1 MTNAITTAIAREC
14 RLSSACYLSFRVMAR
29 AAEFSPWLVRWRESH
44 GRLIRVVQA
53 GRCAVAAFIF
63 KPDFVIFSPSAL
75 RTLTNAHQFARRE
88 TWLAPVHLW
97 KCDEKLRFSLSS
109 FSCSRFMK
117 RHYLSRSTN
126 VFRNST
132 RLPTMRCRPVLNEL
146 SYISSRINSPQVRFD
161 FRFELC
167 FFFGSVIMFF
177 RCFG

>member
-1 MTNAITTAIAREC
+1 
-14 RLSSACYLSFRVMAR
+14 MAR

-44 GRLIRVVQA
+44 ARLIRVVQA

-132 RLPTMRCRPVLNEL
+132 RLPTMRCRPVWWTLVYLVEDKL
-146 SYISSRINSPQVRFD
+146 SSGEIWFSFWAV
-161 FRFELC
+161 
-167 FFFGSVIMFF
+167 FFFWKCDNVFQMFWIN
-177 RCFG
+177 

>member
-97 KCDEKLRFSLSS
+97 KCDEKLRFSLSLPS
-109 FSCSRFMK
+109 PALDLWNAITSRDRRTFSE
-117 RHYLSRSTN
+117 
-126 VFRNST
+126 T
-132 RLPTMRCRPVLNEL
+132 RRVCRQCGVAPFWMN
-146 SYISSRINSPQVRFD
+146 SRISR
-161 FRFELC
+161 R
-167 FFFGSVIMFF
+167 G
-177 RCFG
+177 

>member
-117 RHYLSRSTN
+117 RHYLEIDERFPKLDAFADNAVS
-126 VFRNST
+126 
-132 RLPTMRCRPVLNEL
+132 PVLNEL

>member
-97 KCDEKLRFSLSS
+97 KCDEKLRFSLSLPS
-109 FSCSRFMK
+109 PA
-117 RHYLSRSTN
+117 LDLWNAITSRSTN

-132 RLPTMRCRPVLNEL
+132 RLPTMRCRPFWMN
-146 SYISSRINSPQVRFD
+146 SRISR
-161 FRFELC
+161 R
-167 FFFGSVIMFF
+167 G
-177 RCFG
+177 

>member
-117 RHYLSRSTN
+117 RYYLEIDERFPKLDAFADN
-126 VFRNST
+126 AV
-132 RLPTMRCRPVLNEL
+132 
-146 SYISSRINSPQVRFD
+146 SP
-161 FRFELC
+161 RFEWTLVYLVEDKLSSGEIWFSFWAV